1 MPHCKNDPKRTY
13 KGDEPSPKG
22 LGFCAHAEDI
32 GKTMKGYDG
41 KYWKIVET
49 TSGVKRWQKDNKK
62 LTTKDFDKLS
72 KKYAKDNISDSK
84 YKWMST
90 KQPTDLNFD
99 NYLSVS
105 SKLEKGNTQI
115 ILNNK
120 NKNYKVSYFVVSV
133 YDKSANKY
141 VSPIIVSSKKHI
153 FKGDLSGQKL
163 QIIAGITA
171 VDRKSGILDMELEK
185 IVRKLE

>member
-1 MPHCKNDPKRTY
+1 
-13 KGDEPSPKG
+13 
-22 LGFCAHAEDI
+22 
-32 GKTMKGYDG
+32 
-41 KYWKIVET
+41 
-49 TSGVKRWQKDNKK
+49 
-62 LTTKDFDKLS
+62 
-72 KKYAKDNISDSK
+72 
-84 YKWMST
+84 MST

-153 FKGDLSGQKL
+153 FKGDLSSQKL

-171 VDRKSGILDMELEK
+171 VDRNSGLLDMELEK